1 MINKKENI
9 INFLSA
15 VFAMALFLF
24 VISSFSNN
32 SVKQNNTFQHELIS
46 EIHPNNVNAVN
57 VDAFQFPSYKKTGVS
72 LLKIFFNENHQTVA
86 DNRKIVQIIIFN
98 QKNQLLIKPLSI
110 CRFYYHLFSKNAK
123 DLPVLS

>member
-24 VISSFSNN
+24 VISSFSDNP
-32 SVKQNNTFQHELIS
+32 VKQNNTFQHELIS

-72 LLKIFFNENHQTVA
+72 LLKIFFNGNHQTVA
-86 DNRKIVQIIIFN
+86 DNRKIVQTIIFN
-98 QKNQLLIKPLSI
+98 QRNQLLIKPLSI

>member
-24 VISSFSNN
+24 VISSFSDN
-32 SVKQNNTFQHELIS
+32 SVTQNTTSRHELVS
-46 EIHPNNVNAVN
+46 EIHQNNVNAVN
-57 VDAFQFPSYKKTGVS
+57 VDPLQFPSYKKTGVP
-72 LLKIFFNENHQTVA
+72 LLRIFFNENHQTVA
-86 DNRKIVQIIIFN
+86 DNRKIVQTIIFR
-98 QKNQLLIKPLSI
+98 QRNQLLIKPLSI

>member
-15 VFAMALFLF
+15 VFAMAAFLF
-24 VISSFSNN
+24 VISSFSDN
-32 SVKQNNTFQHELIS
+32 SIKQNNTFQHELIS
-46 EIHPNNVNAVN
+46 EIHQNNVNAVN
-57 VDAFQFPSYKKTGVS
+57 VDAFQFPSYKKAGVS
-72 LLKIFFNENHQTVA
+72 LLRIFFNENHQTVA
-86 DNRKIVQIIIFN
+86 DNRKIIQAIIFHQRN
-98 QKNQLLIKPLSI
+98 KLLIKPLSI

>member
-24 VISSFSNN
+24 VISSFSDN

-57 VDAFQFPSYKKTGVS
+57 VDAFQFPSYKKTGGS
-72 LLKIFFNENHQTVA
+72 LLKIFFNENHQTIA
-86 DNRKIVQIIIFN
+86 DNRKIVQTIIFH
-98 QKNQLLIKPLSI
+98 QRNQLLIKPLSI

>member
-24 VISSFSNN
+24 VISSFSDN
-32 SVKQNNTFQHELIS
+32 SIKQNNTFQHELIS

-72 LLKIFFNENHQTVA
+72 LLRIFFNENHQTVA
-86 DNRKIVQIIIFN
+86 DNRKIVQTIIFN
-98 QKNQLLIKPLSI
+98 QRNQLLIKPLSI